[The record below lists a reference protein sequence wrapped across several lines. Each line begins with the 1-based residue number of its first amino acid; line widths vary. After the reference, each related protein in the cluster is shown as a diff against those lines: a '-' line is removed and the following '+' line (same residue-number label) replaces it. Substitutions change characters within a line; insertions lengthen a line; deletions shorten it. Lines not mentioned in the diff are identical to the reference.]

1 MSLLYVTANPKE
13 VHQSYGL
20 QVGERFIN
28 SYRHEHP
35 DETIETI
42 DLFAETFPRLDQTVL
57 SLWERHGS
65 LSEAETASIEN
76 RYVKQFKRAEKV
88 VFVTPLWNMSIPP
101 EMKAYVDQLIVPGHT
116 FNFTDKGI
124 EGTAGGKKILH
135 IQARGG
141 VYSEEP
147 MAGFE
152 HGDRYLRTIFRLIGI
167 KDYYHLPI
175 EGTSTFPDEANS
187 RLQQALDEAETLSKS
202 F

>member
-20 QVGERFIN
+20 QVGERFLH
-28 SYRHEHP
+28 SYRSAHP
-35 DETIETI
+35 NETIETL
-42 DLFAETFPRLDQTVL
+42 DLFTEAFPALDQTVL

-65 LSEAETASIEN
+65 LSDAEAASIEN
-76 RYVKQFKRAEKV
+76 RYVKQFKRADKV
-88 VFVTPLWNMSIPP
+88 VLVTPLWNMSIPP

-116 FNFTDKGI
+116 FHFTDKGI
-124 EGTAGGKKILH
+124 EGAAQGKKLLH

-152 HGDRYLRTIFRLIGI
+152 NGDRYLRTIFRLIGI
-167 KDYYHLPI
+167 KDYHHLPI
-175 EGTSTFPDEANS
+175 EGTSTFPDEAQA
-187 RLQQALDEAETLSKS
+187 RLQQTIEEAEKLAQS